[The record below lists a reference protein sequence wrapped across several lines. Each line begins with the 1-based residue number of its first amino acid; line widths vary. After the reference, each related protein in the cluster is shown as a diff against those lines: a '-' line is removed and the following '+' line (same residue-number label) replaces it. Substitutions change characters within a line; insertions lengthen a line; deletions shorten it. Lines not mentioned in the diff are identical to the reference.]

1 MASERLE
8 LVSLKELK
16 QKNGIHAESLVL
28 PQLKSTDV
36 IFMQPVSR
44 LDTHRYSRGILLLSA
59 YLEQHGIPNII
70 FESHRLL
77 SKPMVWHFPSPEQVQ
92 EVESKLLE
100 KVVQWKT
107 KIICFTCSTVEFN
120 ETIEFAKKIRKVVPN
135 AVFVAGGYHADAFPE
150 DFLNNGFDYAVR
162 GEGELTILELFQA
175 LFGGRKDFP
184 AIDGL
189 AWKKPTGEVVV
200 NKRRALLAEF
210 DELPLPAYHKIDMP
224 HYLKIWD
231 GTLRG
236 IPCRGA
242 LLETSRGCPWSCNFC
257 SCPTIAGHRMRY
269 RSEESLDTEVKLLKE
284 KYGVEGFM
292 LTDDMF
298 TVSMDHIK
306 KVSRVMKKHGIVW
319 TAQARTHAVTE
330 EMLRVMKDAG
340 CVQIDFGVESGSQ
353 RVLDEIIN
361 KKATTDH
368 ARQAFALCKKVGI
381 RAMANLM
388 LGNPTETEEEMKLTL
403 ALAKEIK
410 PDYVFYS
417 IVAPLP
423 NTKLYEMVNAMLP
436 EDNKITVEDYKS
448 IDWTGKNYSEK
459 LNFSKVKDLS
469 RIHKI
474 FERELHG
481 LVLRNAVKNNI
492 FYFKMMLMLPH
503 RIEKLRYL
511 GKKLCNFFVV
521 KRIFGKDLRL

>member
-1 MASERLE
+1 MFGHT
-8 LVSLKELK
+8 K
-16 QKNGIHAESLVL
+16 
-28 PQLKSTDV
+28 QLKDE
-36 IFMQPVSR
+36 IINIGRKLHDLR
-44 LDTHRYSRGILLLSA
+44 LVAGTSGNLSA
-59 YLEQHGIPNII
+59 RIDKNNILI
-70 FESHRLL
+70 TATGTALGDLRYDDII
-77 SKPMVWHFPSPEQVQ
+77 
-92 EVESKLLE
+92 
-100 KVVQWKT
+100 KVDLT
-107 KIICFTCSTVEFN
+107 N
-120 ETIEFAKKIRKVVPN
+120 E
-135 AVFVAGGYHADAFPE
+135 
-150 DFLNNGFDYAVR
+150 
-162 GEGELTILELFQA
+162 
-175 LFGGRKDFP
+175 
-184 AIDGL
+184 
-189 AWKKPTGEVVV
+189 EVV
-200 NKRRALLAEF
+200 KLMKE
-210 DELPLPAYHKIDMP
+210 
-224 HYLKIWD
+224 
-231 GTLRG
+231 
-236 IPCRGA
+236 
-242 LLETSRGCPWSCNFC
+242 SGCSQ
-257 SCPTIAGHRMRY
+257 
-269 RSEESLDTEVKLLKE
+269 L
-284 KYGVEGFM
+284 
-292 LTDDMF
+292 
-298 TVSMDHIK
+298 
-306 KVSRVMKKHGIVW
+306 
-319 TAQARTHAVTE
+319 
-330 EMLRVMKDAG
+330 
-340 CVQIDFGVESGSQ
+340 DFGIESGNQ